1 MAALDVLVV
10 EDNSSLV
17 RSYERLFG
25 LWGWKLDTC
34 DTLARAKRRLSRS
47 HYDVVLLDIK
57 LPDGQ
62 ATDLLGP
69 LRRQRARPGVVVM
82 SAHYEAEHAL
92 VLMGQCDAFLP
103 KPVAVDTLRK
113 VIERAAVSDR
123 GRMRPSPAESFALHH
138 GLSDR
143 ETEVLL
149 SATQGHD
156 DERICKLLDVQ
167 SGTVRTY
174 WKRIFKKTGE
184 HNQRN
189 VMGAVLRFALGG
201 SGRRGRRRD
210 EGGEDD
216 PTDPSSTPVTSRD
229 P

>member
-1 MAALDVLVV
+1 MLDVLVV
-10 EDNSSLV
+10 EDNASLV
-17 RSYERLFG
+17 RSYERLFR
-25 LWGWKLDTC
+25 LWGWKMHSC
-34 DTLARAKRRLSRS
+34 DKLARARRRLAKHR
-47 HYDVVLLDIK
+47 YDVVLLDIK
-57 LPDGQ
+57 LPDGE
-62 ATDLLGP
+62 ATELLGP
-69 LRRQRARPGVVVM
+69 LRRQRARPAVVVM

-103 KPVAVDTLRK
+103 KPVAVDTLRR

-123 GRMRPSPAESFALHH
+123 GRVRASPAESFAQHH
-138 GLSDR
+138 GLSER

-149 SATQGHD
+149 AATQGHE
-156 DERICKLLDVQ
+156 DEAICKILDVQ

-201 SGRRGRRRD
+201 SGQRGSRKGSPPQAPD
-210 EGGEDD
+210 VATE
-216 PTDPSSTPVTSRD
+216 SSH
-229 P
+229 